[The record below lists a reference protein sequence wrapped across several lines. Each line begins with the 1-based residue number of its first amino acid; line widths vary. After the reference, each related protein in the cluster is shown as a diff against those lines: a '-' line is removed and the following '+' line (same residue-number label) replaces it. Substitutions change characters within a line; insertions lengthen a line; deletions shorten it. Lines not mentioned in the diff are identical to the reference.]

1 MTSRMPLTRVV
12 PEGYRAVLALEKYVS
27 SKVDHR
33 LLELVKIRASMINGC
48 SFGVDMHATD
58 ALKQGEDVRRVVAVA
73 AWREADFFTDE
84 ERAALDLTEA
94 VTRLGDQ
101 GVPDDVWGAAVTAF
115 GDEGTADLLLAIATI
130 NVWNRLMIAVRQP
143 PPPLA

>member
-1 MTSRMPLTRVV
+1 MPSRMPLARVV

-48 SFGVDMHATD
+48 AFCVDMHAAD

-94 VTRLGDQ
+94 VTRLGDH
-101 GVPDDVWGAAVTAF
+101 GVPDDVWDAAVEAF
-115 GDEGTADLLLAIATI
+115 GDEATADLLLAIATI
-130 NVWNRLMIAVRQP
+130 NVWNRLMIAIRQP